1 MEQCAQGARRHHM
14 HSNVGFKSPMTQRQR
29 KLAGTIAL
37 IALITVYALL
47 ALAVAV
53 VLQVHAS
60 NKAVEFAYYVI
71 AGLLWVLPA
80 GWLIWWMQKPD
91 A

>member
-1 MEQCAQGARRHHM
+1 
-14 HSNVGFKSPMTQRQR
+14 MTQRQR
-29 KLAGTIAL
+29 KFAGAIAL
-37 IALITVYALL
+37 LVLVSVYAIL

-53 VLQVHAS
+53 VLQVHNA
-60 NKAVEFAYYVI
+60 NKIVELAYYAI

-80 GWLIWWMQKPD
+80 GVLIKWMQKPD

>member
-1 MEQCAQGARRHHM
+1 
-14 HSNVGFKSPMTQRQR
+14 MTPRTR

-37 IALITVYALL
+37 IALITVYAFA

-53 VLQVHAS
+53 VLQVS
-60 NKAVEFAYYVI
+60 NTSKLGELAFYVI

-80 GWLIWWMQKPD
+80 GILIKWMQKSGS
-91 A
+91 

>member
-1 MEQCAQGARRHHM
+1 
-14 HSNVGFKSPMTQRQR
+14 MTPRTR

-37 IALITVYALL
+37 LVMITIYAFL

-53 VLQVHAS
+53 VLQVS
-60 NKAVEFAYYVI
+60 NTSKFGELAFYVI

-80 GWLIWWMQKPD
+80 GILIKWMQKPGP
-91 A
+91 

>member
-1 MEQCAQGARRHHM
+1 
-14 HSNVGFKSPMTQRQR
+14 MTQRQR

-53 VLQVHAS
+53 VLQVRDA
-60 NKAVEFAYYVI
+60 NKAVEFAYYVV